1 LLFPPSDLN
10 NQDAIF
16 ESSISDLRQSAQHGF
31 DFNANPDSCT
41 VDILDLDTSDVE
53 INYYQFDSVRDT
65 DTAHFQ
71 LGTYNQMAQVDLTG
85 HEYDWN
91 ALLLSFALNND
102 QSTGQHSDSTTC
114 SGDNV
119 GKALVIDDASSIREI
134 EPLHIDVPPMS
145 YSCPSNQ
152 LFPIS
157 SADVFDFTSIFQDTA
172 SSVLG
177 EFNYAIR
184 PSPNLVSVDKTC
196 KQEHLQMLRNEF
208 RLWEAE
214 ISV

>member
-1 LLFPPSDLN
+1 V
-10 NQDAIF
+10 
-16 ESSISDLRQSAQHGF
+16 

-41 VDILDLDTSDVE
+41 VDILDLDTSDVD

-65 DTAHFQ
+65 DTAPFQ
-71 LGTYNQMAQVDLTG
+71 LDTYNQMPQVDLAG

-102 QSTGQHSDSTTC
+102 QSTGQHPDSTTC

-119 GKALVIDDASSIREI
+119 GKALAIDDASSIREI
-134 EPLHIDVPPMS
+134 EPLLINVPLVS
-145 YSCPSNQ
+145 YPSHCPSGQ

-157 SADVFDFTSIFQDTA
+157 SADEFDFTSIFQDVA

-184 PSPNLVSVDKTC
+184 PSPNLLSVDKTC
-196 KQEHLQMLRNEF
+196 KQEHPQVLRNEF
-208 RLWEAE
+208 RLWEAD